1 MASRLNAELLSSI
14 IGDIYDCAINPSGWS
29 AALSRITLALD
40 AAYSTIAL
48 STTTD
53 LHNRMAA
60 HSPWDAE
67 QLNILNDDYGIKG
80 VPGLDQLLVVDV
92 DEAWSTMSVVPE
104 HEVQQTKFYR
114 NWAQPQGLRD
124 ACLVKFVHSAD
135 RIGMLACVTWAN
147 RDIVGPTEQQFVSL
161 ISPHLRRA
169 ALIGDLLDQA
179 RVEAQIYQ
187 ATLNRLAIAVVL
199 TNASGHILYAN
210 AAAEQMFEQAGPIL
224 KVSGKLKTQATTSQH
239 ALNVALYG
247 ASQSD
252 QVLGGS
258 GIGIPLSSP
267 DKPPAV
273 AYVLPLSAG
282 TARAAFKPAT
292 AAVFVST
299 QISAAPPSE
308 AVLAALFDLTPAE
321 ARVVLAAVGDHKRI
335 DLTKQLQVSENT
347 LKTHLSRIYKKT
359 QTTTITELVKVIAT
373 TIGPTRQSFDENP
386 PRAQSSLTS
395 KSSNPHPRD

>member
-1 MASRLNAELLSSI
+1 LKEVLFMASRLNAELLSSI

-48 STTTD
+48 SNTTD

-60 HSPWDAE
+60 HSPWDVE

-80 VPGLDQLLVVDV
+80 VPGLDQLLILDV
-92 DEAWSTMSVVPE
+92 DEAWSTMSVMPE
-104 HEVQQTKFYR
+104 HEVQQTKFYLD
-114 NWAQPQGLRD
+114 WAQPQGLRD
-124 ACLVKFVHSAD
+124 ACLVKFVHSPD
-135 RIGMLACVTWAN
+135 RIGMLACVTRAD
-147 RDIVGPTEQQFVSL
+147 RDIVGPHEQKFISL

-187 ATLNRLAIAVVL
+187 STLNRLATAVVL

-210 AAAEQMFEQAGPIL
+210 AAAQQMFEQQGPIL
-224 KVSGKLKTQATTSQH
+224 KVSGKLRTQATISQH

-252 QVLGGS
+252 QVLGSS

-282 TARAAFKPAT
+282 TARAAFQPAT

-299 QISAAPPSE
+299 HNSASPLPE
-308 AVLAALFDLTPAE
+308 AVLTALYDLTPAE
-321 ARVVLAAVGDHKRI
+321 ARVVMAIVVRPEKKSV
-335 DLTKQLQVSENT
+335 LTRLQISENT

-359 QTTTITELVKVIAT
+359 TVNSFAELLKLAEEITVHAR
-373 TIGPTRQSFDENP
+373 G
-386 PRAQSSLTS
+386 
-395 KSSNPHPRD
+395 